1 MSCPVSSTTS
11 RTSSQED
18 TIIVSVRIRPENAQE
33 HGLDYPLVVQMI
45 DSKMLSFD
53 PKPEQDPYFGPPVAK
68 KRVKGRHKRKDLTFG
83 FDNVFGE
90 SSTQR
95 EVFEATTKKVLPC
108 VLDGINCSIFAY
120 GATGAGKTH
129 TMLGTPEQPG
139 IIYQTMKELY
149 FLIDEKKNEIS
160 CDIAV
165 TYLEI
170 YNENIYDLLKD
181 EKRCLP
187 LREDSNKK
195 SPIITGIS
203 YTKPTD
209 AQDLLHILSQGNK
222 RRTQH
227 PTDANAQSSRSHA
240 VFQVYIHQKPR
251 AAGTETEVTVA
262 KLSLIDLA
270 GSERATV
277 TTNSGVR
284 LREGANINRSL
295 LALGNVINALAS
307 NKGIKSHIPY
317 RDSKLTRL
325 LKDSLGGNCRTV
337 MIANISPSGCSF
349 EDTYNTLRYADRAK
363 QIKVKTNRN
372 VVNVQLPMHKYT
384 SIIDDLRLQVKHLQ
398 EELRKPQ
405 SPAILAQTILRMNGF
420 KGTISQLFQSK
431 LGLDRKQRDADNEIT
446 TSMVS
451 TAVRVEEAEWLQMMN
466 SQDVKQKVQLINYQE
481 KSRER
486 ESELQKEIETL
497 EKSINNNSSELAV
510 KYAELT
516 NEIPN
521 DAPCKEILHENSKM
535 SYELAHLKFENGS
548 LYHQN
553 KLLYRSLTESEA
565 EINHKSEM
573 ITNQLNLISSWY
585 TEKKIQGTVSDK
597 DDEVVVA
604 IIKGITKQKEVSWAD
619 QVSDTPASRKRAIF
633 SALQNSPLTPNSNRK
648 TLSILSSSTKP
659 TTLLKPEAHISSTH
673 LPSTPVQTSSKALA
687 KTPLINNFFT
697 KPLSLFPGTSMDID
711 LDPPHIQNYTL
722 HHATQ
727 SNDQVITS
735 ATKRLKIN
743 SEGVDLFKPSQLSS
757 SSDSNIKESNLDSTF
772 DIGKPKAIK
781 RHFSNLSPT
790 LRPRATKRFASE
802 PLPSSLSIKMSD
814 SLRRS
819 RKVPTYAQLTIAA
832 KSKYRKP
839 VTSITSRN
847 IKNL

>member
-1 MSCPVSSTTS
+1 MSCAVSSTTS
-11 RTSSQED
+11 LASSQAD
-18 TIIVSVRIRPENAQE
+18 TITVAVRIRPENAQE
-33 HGLDYPLVVQMI
+33 HGLGYPLVVQMV
-45 DSKMLSFD
+45 DGKMLSFD
-53 PKPEQDPYFGPPVAK
+53 PKPVEEPFFGARVAN
-68 KRVKGRHKRKDLTFG
+68 KRVKGRHKHKDLMFG

-90 SSTQR
+90 TCTQR
-95 EVFEATTKKVLPC
+95 EIFEATTQKVLPC
-108 VLDGINCSIFAY
+108 VLEGINCSVFAY

-129 TMLGTPEQPG
+129 TMLGSPEQPG

-149 FLIDEKKNEIS
+149 FLIEEKQNEIS

-181 EKRCLP
+181 DKRCLP
-187 LREDSNKK
+187 LREDPNKK
-195 SPIITGIS
+195 SPVVSGIS

-240 VFQVYIHQKPR
+240 VFQVYIHQKPK

-307 NKGIKSHIPY
+307 NKGSKSHIPY

-337 MIANISPSGCSF
+337 MIANVSPSGCSF

-363 QIKVKTNRN
+363 EIKVKANRN
-372 VVNVQLPMHKYT
+372 VVNVHLPIHKYT
-384 SIIDDLRLQVKHLQ
+384 SMIDDLKLQVKHLQ

-405 SPAILAQTILRMNGF
+405 SPALLAQTTLRMNGF
-420 KGTISQLFQSK
+420 KGTITQLFQSK
-431 LGLDRKQRDADNEIT
+431 LGLDRKRRDADNEIT
-446 TSMVS
+446 TSMVAA
-451 TAVRVEEAEWLQMMN
+451 AVRGEEAEWLQMMD
-466 SQDVKQKVQLINYQE
+466 SHDVKQKLQHNNSQE
-481 KSRER
+481 KVKER
-486 ESELQKEIETL
+486 ELELRKEIEAL
-497 EKSINNNSSELAV
+497 ESNIENNSSQLAV
-510 KYAELT
+510 KYAEL
-516 NEIPN
+516 NKEIPN
-521 DAPCKEILHENSKM
+521 DAPYKEILHENSKM
-535 SYELAHLKFENGS
+535 SYELANLKFENGS
-548 LYHQN
+548 LSHQN
-553 KLLYRSLTESEA
+553 KLLCRSLTESEA

-573 ITNQLNLISSWY
+573 IANQLTLISTWY
-585 TEKKIQGTVSDK
+585 SDMKTQDIATDK
-597 DDEVVVA
+597 DHEAVAA
-604 IIKGITKQKEVSWAD
+604 IIKGISKQKEVSWAD

-633 SALQNSPLTPNSNRK
+633 SGIQNSPLTPNSNRK
-648 TLSILSSSTKP
+648 TFSILSSNVKRTP
-659 TTLLKPEAHISSTH
+659 QLNRDNLVSSTH
-673 LPSTPVQTSSKALA
+673 ASTIATPVASSNIGIKP
-687 KTPLINNFFT
+687 PLVNNFFA
-697 KPLSLFPGTSMDID
+697 KPLSLYPGTSMDTGID
-711 LDPPHIQNYTL
+711 SRIDNYTL
-722 HHATQ
+722 KHETPEQHI
-727 SNDQVITS
+727 SS
-735 ATKRLKIN
+735 ATSNMSIHSDN
-743 SEGVDLFKPSQLSS
+743 SHYISSQLSACS
-757 SSDSNIKESNLDSTF
+757 ESKGGNLDSTF
-772 DIGKPKAIK
+772 DVTDGLAKPKAIK

-790 LRPRATKRFASE
+790 LRPRAAKRFASE
-802 PLPSSLSIKMSD
+802 PLPSSLSAKMSD

-819 RKVPTYAQLTIAA
+819 RKLPTYAQLTIAA

-839 VTSITSRN
+839 VTSLTSRN